1 MSKKKKIA
9 IAAVVMF
16 VAVGAGLLGVLM
28 TGAYKVAMGTVAAP
42 VETSTNVVV
51 NNTTLT
57 EEQLDR
63 FYHLS
68 QGSQVMPYDWF
79 INLEQGDNTEKLIG
93 DVFMSR
99 FRFIPS
105 RKSAEN
111 PDALQIGFAKDPP
124 DPVNNSVNMGVTC
137 AACHTA
143 QITYKGASLKV
154 NGGPGQ
160 IDFDKFVAAMYASL
174 AITANSPLKADRFAR
189 AVLKDK
195 FSIRAAA
202 DLWVQVQESIGRTA
216 KQKLEE
222 AEENRLRKEDDT
234 AGGFGRIDALGA
246 GGNSLYR
253 RLGKKNLRALNAPVK
268 ALPLWYAGQFDW
280 VQTNGSIR
288 SPLHRNVI
296 ESLAVNASLVF
307 PGDKAKKDI
316 FTASSRLK
324 NMVEL
329 EGLMANFTAP
339 AWPEEVFGKL
349 DPARVARGET
359 HYKNLCSSCHTPKME
374 ATPLSDDGA
383 AVREDKR
390 YMVVSLHH
398 VQTIGTDPTDAVN
411 FANRTLDATSIGLEA
426 KTSGAKVIALVL
438 GGIVTRGL
446 DEMKI
451 VGKERDEWIGYRDNL
466 LRACEAYPARPLAG
480 YWAAGPYLHNGSVP
494 TLYDLLTPGDQRP
507 KEFFTGNLEF
517 DPVKVGRV
525 TTDFQGSFLFKTS
538 ITGNSNK
545 GHEFGTSLTQE
556 EKMDLIEYLK
566 QVPPPGSDLQKTDP
580 SYGCPP
586 APGGAAKSAS
596 LR

>member
-1 MSKKKKIA
+1 MSKKKNIA
-9 IAAVVMF
+9 IFTVILF
-16 VAVGAGLLGVLM
+16 IAVGAGLIGLLM
-28 TGAYKVAMGTVAAP
+28 TGAYKVAMDTVADP
-42 VETSTNVVV
+42 VQTSRDVKIDNH
-51 NNTTLT
+51 TLT
-57 EEQLDR
+57 EAELDR

-79 INLEQGDNTEKLIG
+79 INLEQGDNTEKLTG
-93 DVFMSR
+93 DAFMSR

-105 RKSAEN
+105 RKSDVN
-111 PDALQIGFAKDPP
+111 PDALQIGFAKDDP
-124 DPVNNSVNMGVTC
+124 DPINGSVNMGVTC

-143 QITYKGASLKV
+143 QITYKGASMLV

-202 DLWVQVQESIGRTA
+202 DLWVDVQASIARTA
-216 KQKLEE
+216 QQKAEE
-222 AEENRLRKEDDT
+222 ALSNRNRKEEST
-234 AGGFGRIDALGA
+234 EGGFGRIDALGA

-253 RLGKKNLRALNAPVK
+253 RLGTQNLRALNAPVK
-268 ALPLWYAGQFDW
+268 ALPLWYATDYDW

-307 PGDKAKKDI
+307 PGDKAKNNQ
-316 FTASSRLK
+316 FLASSRLK

-329 EGLMANFTAP
+329 EKLMSTFSAP
-339 AWPEEVFGKL
+339 KWPEDVLGKL
-349 DPARVARGET
+349 DQARIARGET
-359 HYKNLCSSCHTPKME
+359 HYKNLCASCHEPKIE
-374 ATPLSDDGA
+374 ATPLSDDAA
-383 AVREDKR
+383 AVRGDKR
-390 YMVVSLHH
+390 YLVVSLHH
-398 VQTIGTDPTDAVN
+398 VDAIGTDPTDAVN
-411 FANRTLDATSIGLEA
+411 FARRTLDATAIGMKA
-426 KTSGAKVIALVL
+426 DTPGANIIAMVL

-446 DEMKI
+446 DDLKI
-451 VGKERDEWIGYRDNL
+451 TGTERDQWIGNRENL

-480 YWAAGPYLHNGSVP
+480 YWAAGPYLHNGSIP
-494 TLYDLLTPGDQRP
+494 TLYDLLTPAAQRP

-525 TTDFQGSFLFKTS
+525 TTDFQGSFLFKTN
-538 ITGNSNK
+538 ITGNSNA
-545 GHEFGTSLTQE
+545 GHEFGTTLSQE
-556 EKMDLIEYLK
+556 EKMDLIEFLK
-566 QVPPPGSDLQKTDP
+566 QVPPPGKDLPTVDP
-580 SYGCPP
+580 SYACPAPP
-586 APGGAAKSAS
+586 AGNAKSAT